1 MKKATIVKMVA
12 FFRNKQKDWIDQYY
26 LIRNY
31 VSITLHICQHTK
43 KFVVKHGKTSVDKNG
58 FCSKMKNELGT
69 TNNKRSG

>member
-43 KFVVKHGKTSVDKNG
+43 KIVVKHGKTSVDKNG